1 MHYTSKIN
9 LLVVSRNQ
17 SLGGKSQQN
26 QIPPWFYSFIHR
38 REKMLFTWQKEGK
51 LWDRKGVWRA
61 NHDESN
67 IHGIRVDHFWNP
79 AGISLAE
86 SLSEE
91 KTSLG

>member
-1 MHYTSKIN
+1 MVNLNKTRTLLGFILLYTEEK
-9 LLVVSRNQ
+9 
-17 SLGGKSQQN
+17 
-26 QIPPWFYSFIHR
+26 
-38 REKMLFTWQKEGK
+38 KMLFTWQKEGK
-51 LWDRKGVWRA
+51 LWDRKGVGRA
-61 NHDESN
+61 NHNESN